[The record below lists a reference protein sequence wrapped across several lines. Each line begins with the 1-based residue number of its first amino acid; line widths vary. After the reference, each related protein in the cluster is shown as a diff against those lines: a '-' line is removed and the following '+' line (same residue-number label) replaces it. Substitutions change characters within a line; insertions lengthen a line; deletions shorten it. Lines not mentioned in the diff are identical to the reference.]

1 MIHVDLRD
9 MPGPAPYYVTVAM
22 ANSDYK
28 SGRCSWPISGD
39 HSTRSRAARAAIPVS
54 DYIELAR
61 RKNVW

>member
-39 HSTRSRAARAAIPVS
+39 HSTRSRAARAALPIS

>member
-9 MPGPAPYYVTVAM
+9 MPGPAPCYVTVAM

-39 HSTRSRAARAAIPVS
+39 HSTRSRAARAALPIS